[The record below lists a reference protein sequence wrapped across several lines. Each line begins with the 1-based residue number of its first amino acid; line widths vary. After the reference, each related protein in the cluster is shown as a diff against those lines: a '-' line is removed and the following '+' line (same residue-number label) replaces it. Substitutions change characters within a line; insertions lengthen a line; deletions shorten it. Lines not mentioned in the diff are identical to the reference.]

1 MLLWSIIPKEF
12 FSRNKADVMKDAS
25 QDNEKQG
32 QCLRRARYLVSTVEG
47 DQEEVLQRG
56 ADWYLQSKA
65 KVPNDMQNFVHSR
78 NIPTCTQRI
87 QLWRTF
93 SQQIYPTSWAGEKM
107 MISML
112 KCFGSQNQIQLGWE
126 MMTMVKRFGS
136 QGPWN
141 PSFNS

>member
-56 ADWYLQSKA
+56 AD
-65 KVPNDMQNFVHSR
+65 
-78 NIPTCTQRI
+78 
-87 QLWRTF
+87 
-93 SQQIYPTSWAGEKM
+93 
-107 MISML
+107 
-112 KCFGSQNQIQLGWE
+112 
-126 MMTMVKRFGS
+126 
-136 QGPWN
+136 
-141 PSFNS
+141 